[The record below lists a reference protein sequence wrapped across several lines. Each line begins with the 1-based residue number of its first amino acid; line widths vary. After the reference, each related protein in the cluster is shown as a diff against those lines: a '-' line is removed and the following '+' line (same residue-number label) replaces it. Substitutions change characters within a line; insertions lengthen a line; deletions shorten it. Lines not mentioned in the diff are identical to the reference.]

1 MKRDDCRDKDSHPAF
16 VLFNGYFLQEK
27 SMNVRETAFQS
38 LLTICRDEGYSNI
51 VVSKTIQTHQ
61 FSDRDRRFYTELVY
75 GTLRCLNYLDWII
88 SQISTRKLQKLDP
101 VCLAIVRLGLY
112 QIFGMT
118 KVPESAACNE
128 AVKMATKFGN
138 KGMAK
143 FVNAML
149 RNSIR
154 RRSQFVIP
162 SKEED
167 LTAYLALTYHQQN
180 WLIRRWLEDYGP
192 DDTEALCRYFDTI
205 PPLCLRVNTAVT
217 SRAELLDE
225 LEAKGLPARAATV
238 SPDGIYLD
246 GNPGIH
252 ELTCLRD
259 SRAIIQDEPSQLVAH
274 IVDPQPHEVIFDV
287 CAAPGGKTTHLAALG
302 GPSCVVYGGDIYEH
316 KLRLIDHNAQKLGLK
331 NVRTLL
337 QNACTVGQT
346 YGNRADRVLVD
357 APCSGLGVLRHK
369 IDLRWRK
376 KPGDLKTL
384 PALQKRILESAAQ
397 CVKPG
402 GILVYSTCTLNDDEN
417 SRIVAEFLKNHPEF
431 RAENAADFLNVP
443 GHEGPFIQLL
453 PQRDGLDG
461 FFIARMKRE
470 G

>member
-1 MKRDDCRDKDSHPAF
+1 
-16 VLFNGYFLQEK
+16 
-27 SMNVRETAFQS
+27 MNVREIAFQS

-51 VVSKTIQTHQ
+51 VVSKAIQKHK
-61 FSDRDRRFYTELVY
+61 FADRDRRFYTELVY

-88 SQISTRKLQKLDP
+88 SQISTRKLKKLDP
-101 VCLAIVRLGLY
+101 VCLAIIRLGLY

-154 RRSQFVIP
+154 RRDQFIIP
-162 SKEED
+162 DKD
-167 LTAYLALTYHQQN
+167 KNLTAYLALTYHQQD
-180 WLIRRWLEDYGP
+180 WLVRRWLEEYGP
-192 DDTEALCRYFDTI
+192 DDTERLCQYFDTI
-205 PPLCLRVNTAVT
+205 PALCLRVNTAVT
-217 SRAELLDE
+217 SREDLLTELG
-225 LEAKGLPARAATV
+225 KHGLPARPAAI

-259 SRAIIQDEPSQLVAH
+259 GRAIIQDEPSQLVAH
-274 IVDPQPHEVIFDV
+274 IVDPQPHEVVFDV
-287 CAAPGGKTTHLAALG
+287 CAAPGGKTTHLATLG
-302 GPSCVVYGGDIYEH
+302 GPSCVVYGGDIHEH
-316 KLRLIDHNAQKLGLK
+316 KLRLIEYNAQKLGLK

-337 QNACTVGQT
+337 QNGCTIGQK
-346 YGNRADRVLVD
+346 YAGKADRVLVD

-376 KPGDLKTL
+376 NPSDLRTL
-384 PALQKRILESAAQ
+384 PALQRRILDSASQ
-397 CVKPG
+397 CVRPG
-402 GILVYSTCTLNDDEN
+402 GVLVYSTCTMNDEEN
-417 SRIVAEFLKNHPEF
+417 SRIVADFLKNHPEF
-431 RAENAADFLNVP
+431 HVENATQWLTVP

-453 PQRDGLDG
+453 PQRDNLDG
-461 FFIARMKRE
+461 FFIARMKKE
-470 G
+470 GGHE